1 MTGPGEGLAVILIEP
16 AGEALRQ
23 LQERTNLSRADIA
36 NRALVLYQFVD
47 AELRA
52 GRHVITQDCE
62 TGTAQVV
69 ELVDAL
75 GARIASAA
83 PALSG
88 RGAAGRHVRPAR
100 RRRRMARP
108 GGPMRLRPAFS
119 LGGQEVRTT

>member
-23 LQERTNLSRADIA
+23 LQECTNLSRADIA

-52 GRHVITQDCE
+52 GRHVITQDYE

-83 PALSG
+83 PAPSG

-100 RRRRMARP
+100 RRRRMPRP
-108 GGPMRLRPAFS
+108 GGPMRLRPAFG
-119 LGGQEVRTT
+119 LGGREVRTT

>member
-52 GRHVITQDCE
+52 CTSS
-62 TGTAQVV
+62 
-69 ELVDAL
+69 L
-75 GARIASAA
+75 RIARRAQRRSSNWSMLWA
-83 PALSG
+83 PA
-88 RGAAGRHVRPAR
+88 
-100 RRRRMARP
+100 
-108 GGPMRLRPAFS
+108 
-119 LGGQEVRTT
+119 